1 MSRYVYM
8 VNVNARMKCQR
19 EGQDPLSRQ
28 NLDPPFLT
36 GRSKTNRVSKQTQ
49 PGWVATII
57 APCQLDLN
65 HVHRLSTFLGYTF
78 FTVRIYE
85 NNFVV
90 QIRIQILQT
99 YNFVVRIQIRKETK
113 GNEENF
119 VRYEGNFVILLLYF
133 YKVFFALY
141 SSLTNI
147 NLIDQN
153 FLFSLYQSNFQLR
166 TYIAQ

>member
-1 MSRYVYM
+1 MP
-8 VNVNARMKCQR
+8 ATTPLK
-19 EGQDPLSRQ
+19 GQGFLR
-28 NLDPPFLT
+28 LGLTIPF
-36 GRSKTNRVSKQTQ
+36 Q
-49 PGWVATII
+49 
-57 APCQLDLN
+57 
-65 HVHRLSTFLGYTF
+65 HRRRPFLGYTF

-90 QIRIQILQT
+90 QIRIQILQTYNFVVRIQILQT

-153 FLFSLYQSNFQLR
+153 FLRFSLYQSYFQLR
-166 TYIAQ
+166 TYIAQRGKLWSTLRSISCITTKLPS